1 MSGYSIIILICSTTL
16 SHTDCQPNTANDVVR
31 GPQVDNPVMCAMNA
45 QMMMARTDLVQGD
58 NLYMKVMCAPT
69 KNAEQWK
76 AEIDARKAALE

>member
-31 GPQVDNPVMCAMNA
+31 GPQVDNPIMCSLNA

-58 NLYMKVMCAPT
+58 NLYMKVLCGPT

-76 AEIDARKAALE
+76 AELDERKAALE

>member
-1 MSGYSIIILICSTTL
+1 MGGYSIIIMICSTAL
-16 SHTDCQPNTANDVVR
+16 SHADCRPKTANDVVR
-31 GPQVDNPVMCAMNA
+31 GPQVDNAIMCTLNA

-69 KNAEQWK
+69 KTAEEWK

>member
-1 MSGYSIIILICSTTL
+1 
-16 SHTDCQPNTANDVVR
+16 
-31 GPQVDNPVMCAMNA
+31 MNA